1 MITKPKGTYDIYG
14 KNAKFYNYING
25 VFSSVCEYYNYEYIR
40 TPIFEESE
48 LFHRGV
54 GETTDIVSKETYD
67 FKDRGDRNVTLR
79 PEGTAGVVRSYIENK
94 MYGEVNQPI
103 KLYYSG
109 TMYRYERPQAGRY
122 RELSQIG
129 VEVLGSDS
137 AIIDAE
143 VISLAYRTLEEMG
156 IENIT
161 VKINTLGD
169 SKSRENYRSAL
180 IKYLEPHLNELC
192 EDCQKRFKTNPLRIL
207 DCKVDKDSE
216 ILKNAPS
223 IMDYLNE
230 ESRIRF
236 KKVLE
241 YLEYLDI
248 DYEIDTNIVRGLDY
262 YNHTVFELVADLN
275 ELGNAST
282 LCGGGRYN
290 NLVSNLGGPETPG
303 IGFAC
308 GVDRLMIVLQ
318 ELNKEKEIENTIDV
332 YVMAIN
338 EEEKITA
345 LRLVQDLRWSEI
357 KTEMDTLNRG
367 LKAQFKQ
374 ADRLNARLLVIL
386 NSEDLQKGMI
396 TVKDNLTKEETKVD
410 ENEILDYII
419 SNL

>member
-156 IENIT
+156 IDNIT

-192 EDCQKRFKTNPLRIL
+192 EVCQKRFKTNPLRIL

-318 ELNKEKEIENTIDV
+318 ELNKEKEIKNTIDV

>member
-14 KNAKFYNYING
+14 KNAKYYNYING
-25 VFSSVCEYYNYEYIR
+25 VFSSICEYYNYEYIR
-40 TPIFEESE
+40 TPIFEESK

-67 FKDRGDRNVTLR
+67 FKDRGERNLTLR

-94 MYGEVNQPI
+94 MYGEANQPI

-129 VEVLGSDS
+129 VEVLGSNS
-137 AIIDAE
+137 EIMDAE

-156 IENIT
+156 IDNIT
-161 VKINTLGD
+161 AKINTLGD
-169 SKSRENYRSAL
+169 NESRENYRNAL
-180 IKYLEPHLNELC
+180 INYLKPHLNELC
-192 EDCQKRFKTNPLRIL
+192 EDCQKRFLTNPLRIL

-223 IMDYLNE
+223 IMEYLNE
-230 ESRIRF
+230 ESKTRF
-236 KKVLE
+236 DKVLQ
-241 YLEYLDI
+241 YLDYLDI
-248 DYEIDTNIVRGLDY
+248 DYEIDSNIVRGLDY
-262 YNHTVFELVADLN
+262 YNHTVFELVADLDG
-275 ELGNAST
+275 LGNAST

-290 NLVSNLGGPETPG
+290 NLITNLGGPDTPG

-318 ELNKEKEIENTIDV
+318 ELNKEKEIESSLDV
-332 YVMAIN
+332 YVLAVS

-345 LRLVQDLRWSEI
+345 LKLVQDLRWSEI

-386 NSEDLQKGMI
+386 NNEDLQRGII
-396 TVKDNLTKEETKVD
+396 TVKDNLTKEEVKID
-410 ENEILDYII
+410 ESEILDYII

>member
-156 IENIT
+156 IDNIT
-161 VKINTLGD
+161 VKINTLG
-169 SKSRENYRSAL
+169 
-180 IKYLEPHLNELC
+180 
-192 EDCQKRFKTNPLRIL
+192 
-207 DCKVDKDSE
+207 
-216 ILKNAPS
+216 
-223 IMDYLNE
+223 
-230 ESRIRF
+230 
-236 KKVLE
+236 
-241 YLEYLDI
+241 
-248 DYEIDTNIVRGLDY
+248 
-262 YNHTVFELVADLN
+262 
-275 ELGNAST
+275 
-282 LCGGGRYN
+282 
-290 NLVSNLGGPETPG
+290 
-303 IGFAC
+303 
-308 GVDRLMIVLQ
+308 
-318 ELNKEKEIENTIDV
+318 
-332 YVMAIN
+332 
-338 EEEKITA
+338 
-345 LRLVQDLRWSEI
+345 
-357 KTEMDTLNRG
+357 
-367 LKAQFKQ
+367 
-374 ADRLNARLLVIL
+374 
-386 NSEDLQKGMI
+386 
-396 TVKDNLTKEETKVD
+396 
-410 ENEILDYII
+410 
-419 SNL
+419 